1 MAARKT
7 NFDPAYI
14 REKIRTTQLVK
25 RLEDFAFGSVKMEP
39 AQVTAALGVLKK
51 TLPDLAA
58 QTDKDG
64 NTPKTLIEVVQRAPN
79 RTPA

>member
-25 RLEDFAFGSVKMEP
+25 RLEDFAFGSVKMEA

-64 NTPKTLIEVVQRAPN
+64 NTPKTIVEVIQRAQN
-79 RTPA
+79 RAPA